1 MYINSL
7 PQQLHVSYIII
18 HNIYKKK
25 KQTHKENYCYLD
37 IKVNEKGSSGKNLV
51 CSERKKKE
59 RFKLHTTQSFKIY
72 LNLQPSF
79 FPFLSNIIS
88 GIYLLQQ

>member
-18 HNIYKKK
+18 HNIYIKK

-59 RFKLHTTQSFKIY
+59 SSKYVIY
-72 LNLQPSF
+72 TGSD
-79 FPFLSNIIS
+79 
-88 GIYLLQQ
+88 

>member
-18 HNIYKKK
+18 HNIYILKK

-51 CSERKKKE
+51 CSERKKK
-59 RFKLHTTQSFKIY
+59 RVQNTSFIQVVI
-72 LNLQPSF
+72 NL
-79 FPFLSNIIS
+79 
-88 GIYLLQQ
+88 